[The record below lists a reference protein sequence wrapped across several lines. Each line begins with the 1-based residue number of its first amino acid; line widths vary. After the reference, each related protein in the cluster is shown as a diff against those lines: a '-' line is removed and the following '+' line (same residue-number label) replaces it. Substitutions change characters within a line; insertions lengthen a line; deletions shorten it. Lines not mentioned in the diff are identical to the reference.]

1 MIFPVIFSMVQSA
14 FRMLCSATALLGRT
28 ASTTLAG
35 RLFRLI
41 AFLLVLD
48 NIFLGAFFYFFC
60 LFDILLL
67 NIFR

>member
-1 MIFPVIFSMVQSA
+1 
-14 FRMLCSATALLGRT
+14 MLCSATALLGRT

-35 RLFRLI
+35 RLYRLL

-48 NIFLGAFFYFFC
+48 NIFTGAFFYFFC

-67 NIFR
+67 NLFR